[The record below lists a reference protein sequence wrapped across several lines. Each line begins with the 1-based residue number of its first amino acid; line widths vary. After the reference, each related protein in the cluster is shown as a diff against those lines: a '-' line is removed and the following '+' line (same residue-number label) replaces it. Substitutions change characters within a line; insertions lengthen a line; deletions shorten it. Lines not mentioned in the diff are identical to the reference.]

1 MESGYAVVISGIF
14 GGVLLA
20 NNLVLLIFMLW
31 GKGIRRFM
39 SSTWLAR
46 LHSSSIKE
54 VVTH

>member
-1 MESGYAVVISGIF
+1 MESGYAVVMSGIF

-20 NNLVLLIFMLW
+20 NNLVLLVFMFW
-31 GKGIRRFM
+31 GKAIRRSM
-39 SSTWLAR
+39 STTWLAR